1 MMVALKVRDGGPKT
15 PCRWPNAAKFILE
28 DKRYS
33 DRKGLHLVQ
42 YTKISRLKEMLNEGY
57 TETDP
62 NSQKASSPEGINKP
76 KSQLRL
82 SNCAYVNDIF
92 EGRRFFEYMSTF
104 AEVDKDQGKED
115 STIFWQRVSDYFRQ
129 LERDED
135 EMIPS
140 ASEVYTASFSIKED
154 SFPLWSIYGE
164 NEYGCNIEFAEDFF
178 DINGGVYFYHD
189 KLREYIPS
197 RYIDSDYPL
206 YIVQYIERPTSIVD
220 DGDGKESTPY
230 SSAKEEG
237 APVQSCGTRAI
248 KRKILEKHLNNIY
261 KTWKKLDTYL
271 KTDTIT
277 KTDENIKN
285 TVIRFAADRLNEVR
299 FLFKDPDYAYEGEI
313 RVVYTDE
320 PKAVKGRINYKS
332 DPPHQYVKME
342 REIKDLTI
350 RLGSKVSDYDVDR
363 IVSWLHKTGQVK
375 KVVLAKRNRY
385 VGMSFSPRS
394 KK

>member
-1 MMVALKVRDGGPKT
+1 M
-15 PCRWPNAAKFILE
+15 
-28 DKRYS
+28 
-33 DRKGLHLVQ
+33 
-42 YTKISRLKEMLNEGY
+42 
-57 TETDP
+57 
-62 NSQKASSPEGINKP
+62 
-76 KSQLRL
+76 
-82 SNCAYVNDIF
+82 
-92 EGRRFFEYMSTF
+92 
-104 AEVDKDQGKED
+104 
-115 STIFWQRVSDYFRQ
+115 
-129 LERDED
+129 
-135 EMIPS
+135 
-140 ASEVYTASFSIKED
+140 
-154 SFPLWSIYGE
+154 
-164 NEYGCNIEFAEDFF
+164 
-178 DINGGVYFYHD
+178 
-189 KLREYIPS
+189 REYIPS